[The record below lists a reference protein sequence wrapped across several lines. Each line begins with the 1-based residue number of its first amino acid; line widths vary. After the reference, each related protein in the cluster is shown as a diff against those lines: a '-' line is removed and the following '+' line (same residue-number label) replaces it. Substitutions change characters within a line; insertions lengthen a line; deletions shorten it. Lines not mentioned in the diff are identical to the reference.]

1 MKAILGAREKVV
13 SNAVV
18 TEKIVDMT
26 LKELADERKEED
38 ELIVRWEVGEDDLGI
53 GTT

>member
-1 MKAILGAREKVV
+1 MGAREKVV

-18 TEKIVDMT
+18 TKKIVDMT
-26 LKELADERKEED
+26 LKELADERMEGD
-38 ELIVRWEVGEDDLGI
+38 GLIIYGEVGEDDLGI